1 MISEQTFAKRYTSFW
16 HQASPMGK
24 EVVSLINSLKQTFLE
39 PRPQPDVEVRHDLIS
54 EISLRWF
61 AACVVEGRLSKNRP
75 SASALEQ
82 LTAEACAFVGR
93 LRGSPVPELP
103 PPSPAEMKEAE
114 ALAAAFSEFASTA
127 ARHEVI
133 VPRPPFAGCGLLS
146 ACRGD
151 LLIGQTLYEVKAVEE
166 GFEQPDLRQLL
177 TYCALNFAAP
187 RYDIR
192 GAGLLNP
199 RLGTFFRSDLEWLVQ
214 NLSGREPAELFYE
227 IIDFL
232 ATERISA

>member
-1 MISEQTFAKRYTSFW
+1 MISERTFAERYTSFW
-16 HQASPMGK
+16 HQAFPLGK
-24 EVVSLINSLKQTFLE
+24 DVVGLVNSLKQTFSKHRPE
-39 PRPQPDVEVRHDLIS
+39 PGIEVRHDLIS

-61 AACVVEGRLSKNRP
+61 AACVVEGRLSKDRP
-75 SASALEQ
+75 SESELER
-82 LTAEACAFVGR
+82 LTMEACAFVGR

-114 ALAAAFSEFASTA
+114 ALAEVLSEFVRTEAP
-127 ARHEVI
+127 HEII

-151 LLIGQTLYEVKAVEE
+151 LLIGQTLYEIKAVDE
-166 GFEQPDLRQLL
+166 GFTQPDLRQLL

-187 RYDIR
+187 RYAIR
-192 GAGLLNP
+192 SAGLLNP

-214 NLSGREPAELFYE
+214 SLSGREPAELFYE